1 MTPNPAEFLAE
12 DLNAEPTDGPFRRC
26 AATGESRD
34 KAGLIR
40 FALDPQGCP
49 IPDIDETLP
58 GRGFWVTAARGVVS
72 GKSAR
77 KRLARML
84 GGQGLPD
91 DIDDRIERLL
101 LSRCLDMIGLA
112 RRAGQAVA
120 GWEKVRSAAARQP
133 IGVLLTASDAG
144 SDGWRRMRALA
155 ADCRHSE
162 CLAGGEIGQ
171 PFGRGS
177 TVHAALLP
185 GRLADRLFRET
196 GRLAGFRQSGGDHA
210 PDLRSG
216 QSGAETGRAST
227 PRRGQNSTESAKR
240 AGTDRI
246 DKRPQAM
253 GHVATT

>member
-1 MTPNPAEFLAE
+1 MTPDPAEYLAE
-12 DLNAEPTDGPFRRC
+12 EQEAERTDGPFRRC
-26 AATGESRD
+26 VATGERRD

-40 FALDPQGCP
+40 FALDLQGCP
-49 IPDIDETLP
+49 IPDIDESLP
-58 GRGFWVTAARGVVS
+58 GRGFWVTAARGVLS
-72 GKSAR
+72 ERAAR
-77 KRLARML
+77 KRMARL
-84 GGQGLPD
+84 SGGQGLPN

-120 GWEKVRSAAARQP
+120 GWEKVRGAAARQP
-133 IGVLLTASDAG
+133 LGLLLTASDAG

-177 TVHAALLP
+177 AVHAALLP
-185 GRLADRLFRET
+185 GRLADRLYRET
-196 GRLAGFRQSGGDHA
+196 GRLAGFRQSGGDLA
-210 PDLRSG
+210 PDLRPG
-216 QSGAETGRAST
+216 HAGTATGRAST
-227 PRRGQNSTESAKR
+227 QRRGQNSKGSAERAGAKR
-240 AGTDRI
+240 L